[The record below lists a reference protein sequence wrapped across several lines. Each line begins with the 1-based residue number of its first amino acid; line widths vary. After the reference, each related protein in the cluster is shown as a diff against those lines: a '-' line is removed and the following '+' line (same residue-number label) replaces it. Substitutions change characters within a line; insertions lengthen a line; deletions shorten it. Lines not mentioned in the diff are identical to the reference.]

1 MPIPDFANEAIF
13 PAFDG
18 LPIEDA
24 GAADPPSYA
33 ASSEPPSYVPP
44 PPPPPP
50 DPPSYSDSQ
59 SSASA
64 ATTSLIDTSATT
76 STATATSATTS
87 ATVTAVVTAAPK
99 PSSHDARE
107 EWFLVAEVRQNMTIT
122 KPTLVVAD
130 RAGTEFAVT
139 FEDRGID
146 LRPVRQGWTIVVPRA
161 VRTAPKGGKRG
172 FVRVPEGRG
181 TGVKYVPGGLER
193 IGELGARVRGK
204 EEEEEGEEGEEK
216 GEKGEKGFKGR
227 CAGCGSLE
235 GGDGGALKSCTA
247 CGVARYC
254 GKECQKEDWKTH
266 KNDCKILKGMV
277 NAWGL

>member
-24 GAADPPSYA
+24 GAAEPPSYA
-33 ASSEPPSYVPP
+33 ASSAPPSYV
-44 PPPPPP
+44 PPPPP

-59 SSASA
+59 SGSGSA
-64 ATTSLIDTSATT
+64 AATSLTLTDTSAT
-76 STATATSATTS
+76 SSA
-87 ATVTAVVTAAPK
+87 VTPK
-99 PSSHDARE
+99 PSSHDVLE
-107 EWFLVAEVRQNMTIT
+107 EWFLVAEVKQNMTIT
-122 KPTLVVAD
+122 KPTLVVVD
-130 RAGTEFAVT
+130 RGGTEFAVT

-181 TGVKYVPGGLER
+181 TGVKYVPGGLEK
-193 IGELGARVRGK
+193 IGEVGARARG
-204 EEEEEGEEGEEK
+204 GEDGAK
-216 GEKGEKGFKGR
+216 GLQGR
-227 CAGCGSLE
+227 CAGCGKGE
-235 GGDGGALKSCTA
+235 GADGGALKSCTA

-266 KNDCKILKGMV
+266 KSDCKVLKGIV
-277 NAWGL
+277 NAWGI

>member
-44 PPPPPP
+44 PPP
-50 DPPSYSDSQ
+50 DPPS
-59 SSASA
+59 
-64 ATTSLIDTSATT
+64 
-76 STATATSATTS
+76 
-87 ATVTAVVTAAPK
+87 AVAPK

-107 EWFLVAEVRQNMTIT
+107 EWFLVAEVKQNMTIT
-122 KPTLVVAD
+122 KPTLVVVD
-130 RAGTEFAVT
+130 RGGTEFAVT

-181 TGVKYVPGGLER
+181 TGVKYVPGGLEK
-193 IGELGARVRGK
+193 IGEVGARARG
-204 EEEEEGEEGEEK
+204 GDGD
-216 GEKGEKGFKGR
+216 GDGGRGFRGR
-227 CAGCGSLE
+227 CAGCGKGE
-235 GGDGGALKSCTA
+235 GADGGALKSCTA

-254 GKECQKEDWKTH
+254 GKECQKDDWKTH
-266 KNDCKILKGMV
+266 KNDCKVLKGMV
-277 NAWGL
+277 NAWGI

>member
-44 PPPPPP
+44 PPP

-59 SSASA
+59 SGSGSA
-64 ATTSLIDTSATT
+64 ATTSLTLTDTSPA
-76 STATATSATTS
+76 SSA
-87 ATVTAVVTAAPK
+87 AAAAVAPK

-107 EWFLVAEVRQNMTIT
+107 EWFLVAEVKQNMTIT
-122 KPTLVVAD
+122 KPTLVVVD
-130 RAGTEFAVT
+130 RGGTEFAVT

-181 TGVKYVPGGLER
+181 TGVKYVPGGLEKL
-193 IGELGARVRGK
+193 GEVGERVGGLR
-204 EEEEEGEEGEEK
+204 
-216 GEKGEKGFKGR
+216 GR
-227 CAGCGSLE
+227 CAACGKAE
-235 GGDGGALKSCTA
+235 GQDGGALKSCTA

-254 GKECQKEDWKTH
+254 GKVSC
-266 KNDCKILKGMV
+266 CP
-277 NAWGL
+277 

>member
-44 PPPPPP
+44 PPP

-64 ATTSLIDTSATT
+64 ATASLIDTAATT
-76 STATATSATTS
+76 PAASSA
-87 ATVTAVVTAAPK
+87 TAVVTTPK

-122 KPTLVVAD
+122 KPTLVVVD

-146 LRPVRQGWTIVVPRA
+146 LRP
-161 VRTAPKGGKRG
+161 
-172 FVRVPEGRG
+172 
-181 TGVKYVPGGLER
+181 
-193 IGELGARVRGK
+193 
-204 EEEEEGEEGEEK
+204 
-216 GEKGEKGFKGR
+216 
-227 CAGCGSLE
+227 
-235 GGDGGALKSCTA
+235 
-247 CGVARYC
+247 
-254 GKECQKEDWKTH
+254 ECQKEDWKTH
-266 KNDCKILKGMV
+266 KNDCKILKGMTMAV
-277 NAWGL
+277 ISVVEVEGELG

>member
-1 MPIPDFANEAIF
+1 MPIPDFADEAIF

-44 PPPPPP
+44 PPP

-59 SSASA
+59 SGSGAAA
-64 ATTSLIDTSATT
+64 ATSLTLTDTSAK
-76 STATATSATTS
+76 SATSSAAAAT
-87 ATVTAVVTAAPK
+87 PK

-107 EWFLVAEVRQNMTIT
+107 EWFLVAEVKQNMTIT
-122 KPTLVVAD
+122 KPTLVVVD
-130 RAGTEFAVT
+130 RGGTEFAVT

-161 VRTAPKGGKRG
+161 VRTAPKEGKRG

-181 TGVKYVPGGLER
+181 TSVKYIPGGLEK
-193 IGELGARVRGK
+193 IGEVGARARGGSW
-204 EEEEEGEEGEEK
+204 EEGGGGGED
-216 GEKGEKGFKGR
+216 GAKGFRGR
-227 CAGCGSLE
+227 CAGCGKGE
-235 GGDGGALKSCTA
+235 GTDGGALKSCTA

-266 KNDCKILKGMV
+266 KGDCKVLKGMV
-277 NAWGL
+277 NAWGI

>member
-13 PAFDG
+13 PAFEG

-44 PPPPPP
+44 PPP

-59 SSASA
+59 SGSGSASA
-64 ATTSLIDTSATT
+64 AAAATSLTLSDTSAT
-76 STATATSATTS
+76 SAAAAGS
-87 ATVTAVVTAAPK
+87 AVTPK

-107 EWFLVAEVRQNMTIT
+107 EWFLVAEVKQNMTIT
-122 KPTLVVAD
+122 KPTLVVVD
-130 RAGTEFAVT
+130 RGGTEFAVT

-146 LRPVRQGWTIVVPRA
+146 LRPVKQGWTIVVPRA

-181 TGVKYVPGGLER
+181 TGVKYVPGGLEK
-193 IGELGARVRGK
+193 IGELGARVRGG
-204 EEEEEGEEGEEK
+204 GEEGEDGGK
-216 GEKGEKGFKGR
+216 SFRGR
-227 CAGCGSLE
+227 CAGCGTGE
-235 GGDGGALKSCTA
+235 GEDGGALKSCTA

-254 GKECQKEDWKTH
+254 GKVSFPDSVGGVARPDLRRQGGIWC
-266 KNDCKILKGMV
+266 G
-277 NAWGL
+277 

>member
-44 PPPPPP
+44 PPP

-64 ATTSLIDTSATT
+64 ATTSLIDTAATT
-76 STATATSATTS
+76 PAATSAT
-87 ATVTAVVTAAPK
+87 AVVTTPK

-122 KPTLVVAD
+122 KPTLVVVD

-193 IGELGARVRGK
+193 IGELGARVRG
-204 EEEEEGEEGEEK
+204 EGEEEEGEKGEE
-216 GEKGEKGFKGR
+216 GKGFRGR

-235 GGDGGALKSCTA
+235 GEDGGALKSCTA

-266 KNDCKILKGMV
+266 KNDCKILRGMV